1 MIKTGAQHIEMLRDG
16 RQVYINGQP
25 AGDVSV
31 HPAFRRTIQSI
42 GALYDFQ
49 ARSDNRD
56 LMTFE
61 IPEKGHLSNPLRSDA
76 TSQSL
81 KRLRHQKGH
90 WRGWPQ
96 HTRSETKRTAPSYRS
111 EVQEGGVTPLAR
123 LLGNEFLRHLLRLHH
138 NEGFGPF
145 LAEAFVL
152 GIVDDDAFRVGG
164 RNRQSGETGRQRSR
178 ASQHRKNGLHH
189 VLLG

>member
-61 IPEKGHLSNPLRSDA
+61 IPEKAIYRTRFEATQQANRSNASAIRRA
-76 TSQSL
+76 T
-81 KRLRHQKGH
+81 G
-90 WRGWPQ
+90 
-96 HTRSETKRTAPSYRS
+96 A
-111 EVQEGGVTPLAR
+111 
-123 LLGNEFLRHLLRLHH
+123 
-138 NEGFGPF
+138 
-145 LAEAFVL
+145 
-152 GIVDDDAFRVGG
+152 DG
-164 RNRQSGETGRQRSR
+164 RNTRDPRPSGPPRPIVARYKKGASRLWHGFSAMTEETTPITMSPHVPCVLR
-178 ASQHRKNGLHH
+178 APPDYSNRADR
-189 VLLG
+189 